1 MTDIVAAAAALQ
13 PLLRARSAEIEQA
26 RRLPPDISAM
36 LARAGLFRM
45 ATPKEIGG
53 LELPP
58 SDIFRAIE
66 TVSEA
71 DASAGWC
78 VMIGTTSGMTSA
90 WLPPQIAQP
99 IFGPPDV
106 VTCGVF
112 APMGRAVEDG
122 DDYVVNGKWQWA
134 SGSANCDWLMG
145 GCAII
150 ADGAPKKLPNG
161 ALDSRMLIFPR
172 EKVELIDSWNVS
184 GLCGTGSGEMQVKD
198 LRVRREC
205 SASIVVDRPQA
216 GGALYAFPVFG
227 LLALGVAS
235 VLTGNAQA
243 AVDELVELAG
253 GKKPQGSARVLAERA
268 TAQATLAENVARLR
282 AARAYMFE
290 AVDIAW
296 EKARA
301 TGEVALAERA
311 GLRNA
316 ATHAAR
322 TALAVTREM
331 YELGGGSSVFLSSPL
346 QRRMRDASVGAQH
359 MMVAPQTNE
368 LTGRYFMGLPTDA
381 SFL

>member
-66 TVSEA
+66 KVSEA

-198 LRVRREC
+198 LRVRKER
-205 SASIVVDRPQA
+205 SASIVVDRPHA
-216 GGALYAFPVFG
+216 SGALYAFPVFG

-268 TAQATLAENVARLR
+268 TAQATLSENVARLR

>member
-78 VMIGTTSGMTSA
+78 VMIGMISGMISA
-90 WLPPQIAQP
+90 WLPSQIAQP

-198 LRVRREC
+198 LRVRKER
-205 SASIVVDRPQA
+205 SASIVVDRPHA

-243 AVDELVELAG
+243 SVDELVELAG

-268 TAQATLAENVARLR
+268 TAQATLSENVARLR

>member
-13 PLLRARSAEIEQA
+13 TEIRARSAEIEQA

-268 TAQATLAENVARLR
+268 TAQATLSENVARLR

>member
-13 PLLRARSAEIEQA
+13 PELRARSAEIEQA
-26 RRLPPDISAM
+26 RRLPPDVSAM

-45 ATPKEIGG
+45 ATPKGIGG

-58 SDIFRAIE
+58 ADIFRAIE

-90 WLPPQIAQP
+90 WLPPEIARP

-172 EKVELIDSWNVS
+172 ENVELIDSWNVS

-198 LRVRREC
+198 LRVRKER
-205 SASIVVDRPQA
+205 SASIVVDRPHA

-235 VLTGNAQA
+235 VLTGNAKA

-268 TAQATLAENVARLR
+268 TAQATLSENVARLR

-311 GLRNA
+311 SLRNA

>member
-1 MTDIVAAAAALQ
+1 MTDLIDAAAALK
-13 PLLRARSAEIEQA
+13 PEIRARAVEIEQA
-26 RRLPPDISAM
+26 RRLPADLAAT

-45 ATPKEIGG
+45 ATPREVGG
-53 LELPP
+53 LEAAPT
-58 SDIFRAIE
+58 DIFRAIE

-78 VMIGTTSGMTSA
+78 VMIGATSGMTSA
-90 WLPPQIAQP
+90 WLPADVARL

-106 VTCGVF
+106 ITCGVF

-122 DDYVVNGKWQWA
+122 ESYVVSGRWQWA
-134 SGSANCDWLMG
+134 SGSANCQWLMG

-150 ADGAPKKLPNG
+150 ADGAPKKLANG
-161 ALDSRMLIFPR
+161 ALDSRMIIFPR

-184 GLCGTGSGEMQVKD
+184 GLCGTGSGEMVVKD
-198 LRVRREC
+198 LRAPKAH
-205 SASIVVDRPQA
+205 SASIVTDRPFPQ
-216 GGALYAFPVFG
+216 GALYAFPVFG

-235 VLTGNAQA
+235 VLLGNARA

-253 GKKPQGSARVLAERA
+253 GKRPQGSSRALAERA

-282 AARAYMFE
+282 AARAYFRE
-290 AVDIAW
+290 AVEEAW
-296 EKARA
+296 DKARA
-301 TGEVALAERA
+301 TGEVDLAQRSALR
-311 GLRNA
+311 LA

-322 TALAVTREM
+322 TAVAVTREM
-331 YELGGGSSVFLSSPL
+331 YELGGGSSVFLASPL
-346 QRRMRDASVGAQH
+346 QRRMRDAFVGAQH

>member
-1 MTDIVAAAAALQ
+1 MTDIVAAAVALH
-13 PLLRARSAEIEQA
+13 PELRARAAEIEQA
-26 RRLPPDISAM
+26 RRLPPDVSAM

-58 SDIFRAIE
+58 TDIFRAIE
-66 TVSEA
+66 KVSEA

-90 WLPPQIAQP
+90 WLPPQIARP

-145 GCAII
+145 GCAIV
-150 ADGAPKKLPNG
+150 AAGAPKKLPNG

-198 LRVRREC
+198 LRVRKEC
-205 SASIVVDRPQA
+205 SASIVVDRPHA

-346 QRRMRDASVGAQH
+346 QRRMRDAAVGAQH

>member
-1 MTDIVAAAAALQ
+1 MTDIVAAAEALR
-13 PLLRARSAEIEQA
+13 PLIGPRAAEIEQA
-26 RRLPPDISAM
+26 RRLPADIAAT

-45 ATPKEIGG
+45 ATPTEIGG

-58 SDIFRAIE
+58 AEIFRAIE
-66 TVSEA
+66 AVSEA

-90 WLPPQIAQP
+90 WLPADIARP

-112 APMGRAVEDG
+112 APMGRAFEDG
-122 DDYVVNGKWQWA
+122 DDYVVSGKWQWA
-134 SGSANCDWLMG
+134 SGSASCDWLMG

-150 ADGAPKKLPNG
+150 ADGAPKKLANG
-161 ALDSRMLIFPR
+161 ALDSRMMIFPR
-172 EKVELIDSWNVS
+172 DKVELIDSWNVS
-184 GLCGTGSGEMQVKD
+184 GLCGTGSGEMQVRD
-198 LRVRREC
+198 VRIRKAH
-205 SASIVVDRPQA
+205 SASIVVDRPHAQ
-216 GGALYAFPVFG
+216 GALYAFPVFG

-235 VLTGNAQA
+235 VLMGNARA

-253 GKKPQGSARVLAERA
+253 GKKPQGSSRVLAERA
-268 TAQATLAENVARLR
+268 TAQAALSENIARLR

-290 AVDIAW
+290 AVEDAW
-296 EKARA
+296 DKARA

-311 GLRNA
+311 ALRNA

-322 TALAVTREM
+322 TALGVTRDM

>member
-13 PLLRARSAEIEQA
+13 PVLRARSAEIEQA

-66 TVSEA
+66 KVSEA

-78 VMIGTTSGMTSA
+78 VMIGTTSGITSA

-205 SASIVVDRPQA
+205 SASIVVDRPHA
-216 GGALYAFPVFG
+216 SGALYAFPVFG

-243 AVDELVELAG
+243 SVDELVELAG

-268 TAQATLAENVARLR
+268 TAQATLSENVARLR